1 MKNAAFHEVKTSKP
15 TVRNFSRTLK
25 FGKCATDKNIV
36 HYTYNNPARAFSM
49 KRFSSRD

>member
-25 FGKCATDKNIV
+25 FGKCATNTNIV
-36 HYTYNNPARAFSM
+36 YNT
-49 KRFSSRD
+49 